1 MVRRMFLPYYSKAR
15 GPPRLR
21 FQVMGIRGRRF
32 LKLVVANQ
40 RDPRD
45 GKHMEVLGSLQR
57 RPLNPIPSAIDETHD
72 SLCEIRLRFSRVKFW
87 LGVGCEMGIPVQNAL
102 AHANLIPPP
111 PPKFGLR
118 TKGHYHLLS
127 QIAERRAQ
135 MHVDQVKAFLNLDEP
150 LFVDESA
157 RPEPPEPEECPART
171 VAEALYPSEMRE
183 HMRTPVE
190 SDPIEVGYAPPGSGV
205 IRRIVR

>member
-1 MVRRMFLPYYSKAR
+1 
-15 GPPRLR
+15 
-21 FQVMGIRGRRF
+21 MGIRGRRF

-57 RPLNPIPSAIDETHD
+57 KPLNPIPSAIDEPHD

-87 LGVGCEMGIPVQNAL
+87 LGVGCEMGIPVQVAL
-102 AHANLIPPP
+102 AHANLIPEPP
-111 PPKFGLR
+111 PRFGHR

-127 QIAERRAQ
+127 QIAERRDQ
-135 MHVDQVKAFLNLDEP
+135 IHRDQVKAFLNLDEP
-150 LFVDESA
+150 LYVDESA
-157 RPEPPEPEECPART
+157 RPTPTEPDDCPART
-171 VAEALYPSEMRE
+171 VAQALYPPEMRE

-190 SDPIEVGYAPPGSGV
+190 ADPLEIGHAPPGSGV

>member
-1 MVRRMFLPYYSKAR
+1 MRYHDNV
-15 GPPRLR
+15 
-21 FQVMGIRGRRF
+21 GRRF

-72 SLCEIRLRFSRVKFW
+72 SLCEIRLRFSRIKFW

-102 AHANLIPPP
+102 AHANLIPQP

-135 MHVDQVKAFLNLDEP
+135 MHLDQVKAFLNTDEP
-150 LFVDESA
+150 LFVDPIA
-157 RPEPPEPEECPART
+157 KPEPPEPEECPART
-171 VAEALYPSEMRE
+171 VAQALYPPEMRE
-183 HMRTPVE
+183 QMRTPVE
-190 SDPIEVGYAPPGSGV
+190 SDPIEVGHAPPGSGV

>member
-1 MVRRMFLPYYSKAR
+1 MVRS
-15 GPPRLR
+15 
-21 FQVMGIRGRRF
+21 RRF

-57 RPLNPIPSAIDETHD
+57 TPVNPIPSAIGPNHE

-87 LGVGCEMGIPVQNAL
+87 LGVGCGMGIPVQKAL

-111 PPKFGLR
+111 PPKYGLR

-127 QIAERRAQ
+127 QIVDHRAKMHREEVQQFLKLQEPISYEQ
-135 MHVDQVKAFLNLDEP
+135 MENEEEEIELEETP
-150 LFVDESA
+150 A
-157 RPEPPEPEECPART
+157 RLVASKLYPPEMRWDMKI
-171 VAEALYPSEMRE
+171 AEADDPFIN
-183 HMRTPVE
+183 VE
-190 SDPIEVGYAPPGSGV
+190 VSKDKV
-205 IRRIVR
+205 IRKIPR

>member
-1 MVRRMFLPYYSKAR
+1 M
-15 GPPRLR
+15 
-21 FQVMGIRGRRF
+21 
-32 LKLVVANQ
+32 KLVVANQ

-57 RPLNPIPSAIDETHD
+57 RPLNPIPSAIDEPHD

-87 LGVGCEMGIPVQNAL
+87 LGVGCEMGIPVQTAL
-102 AHANLIPPP
+102 AHANLIPQP
-111 PPKFGLR
+111 PPKFGFR

-127 QIAERRAQ
+127 QIAERHEKMKQ
-135 MHVDQVKAFLNLDEP
+135 EQVRAFLSLDEP

-157 RPEPPEPEECPART
+157 KQEPPEPTECPART
-171 VAEALYPSEMRE
+171 VAEALYPQEMRE

-190 SDPIEVGYAPPGSGV
+190 SDPLEVGHAPPGSGV